1 MLMSMLGGGA
11 TTISTLKSVCVLMS
25 MLGGGTAVISI
36 LNCVCVL
43 MSMLIPT
50 LKRVCSCQCLEVAQP
65 QSPCILE
72 PRVCVLIMSML
83 GGGATTIPTLKRVCA
98 FAHVNAWWWWDYKR
112 KARSFLKG
120 NSIINSSI
128 LIQMSSEST

>member
-1 MLMSMLGGGA
+1 MEEGRGMLQGGSHLQTLSMVRGGTA
-11 TTISTLKSVCVLMS
+11 TITISNRECVLMS
-25 MLGGGTAVISI
+25 MLGGDATTISTLKRVCAHSMLGGGTAIISI

-72 PRVCVLIMSML
+72 PRVCVLMSRLEMVQPQSL
-83 GGGATTIPTLKRVCA
+83 P
-98 FAHVNAWWWWDYKR
+98 
-112 KARSFLKG
+112 
-120 NSIINSSI
+120 
-128 LIQMSSEST
+128 